1 MISAKEQGSWFLR
14 SHPGLVGPHCAKRA
28 ASLPGMA
35 FVTRSWLKRAIRE
48 GWVQQAFDEENR

>member
-1 MISAKEQGSWFLR
+1 MVSAVPSRLGWATLR
-14 SHPGLVGPHCAKRA
+14 QRA

-35 FVTRSWLKRAIRE
+35 FVTRSWLERAIRE